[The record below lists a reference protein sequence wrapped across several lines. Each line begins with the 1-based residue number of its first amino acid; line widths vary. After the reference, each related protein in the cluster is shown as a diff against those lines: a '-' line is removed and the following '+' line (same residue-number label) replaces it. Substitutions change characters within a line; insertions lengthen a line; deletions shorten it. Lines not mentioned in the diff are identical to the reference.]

1 MRHNW
6 DLSNSSYY
14 EISIKKEDT
23 KTLLIAEMNF
33 LCVSCLEDKFHPPY
47 FFLAIS
53 FYLFRTSFIF
63 FNTWAIWLRNLDIRK
78 FCSYIPYRH
87 LWFLAWGCNKIIKKH
102 LKLFS
107 LICVKYLNNFFLFN
121 FIWVKIRLRLIILV
135 RKFAIILK

>member
-1 MRHNW
+1 MG
-6 DLSNSSYY
+6 L
-14 EISIKKEDT
+14 IKLFLLWNFYKKRRIQ

-87 LWFLAWGCNKIIKKH
+87 LWFLAWGYNKIIKKTF
-102 LKLFS
+102 KAFFF

-121 FIWVKIRLRLIILV
+121 FIRVKIRLRLIILV
-135 RKFAIILK
+135 RKLQLS